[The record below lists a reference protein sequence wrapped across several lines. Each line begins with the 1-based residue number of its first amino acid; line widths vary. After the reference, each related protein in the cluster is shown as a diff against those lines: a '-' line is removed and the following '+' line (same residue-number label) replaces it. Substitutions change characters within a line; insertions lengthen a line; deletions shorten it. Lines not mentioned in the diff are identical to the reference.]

1 MAAPAK
7 APKDDMA
14 KLFQKQEKYLL
25 EMDYKKVICSSFFKP
40 KIDLFRCPI
49 NLDNKVDELNIVP
62 TFPVGGSNPREAIEN
77 YYQTQINNIKDTFNN
92 TLGTNIDRRINNFN
106 RIKDGSTIGYKAY
119 KMNANFREYVV
130 FYHEIYCSYV
140 LNDLDIASVFT
151 QFDSFYTKM
160 SVSKSQAPP
169 NEVNYNVNKTRIDPT
184 NIVAT
189 NILPIWLTHDRN
201 TYTGDPIPINKRFN
215 EDNRQKISDRLVNS
229 DKNNNII
236 FESYDTSYINGD
248 NIDFNITTLKKCSTI
263 YNINELHSGN
273 KLVIHNDN
281 NKNINV
287 IKYQNIPNLLENN
300 EYNNTFY
307 NSFLIN
313 YLLDLSNHIH
323 FPADIDKNYNLL
335 EILRHN
341 SNFENYEN
349 ICLHIIIY
357 LLNKANVEKLNTS
370 NQNIIYINYDNYNHN
385 NRIIRTGY
393 DQHTICHQ
401 NMSNFGFIIKL
412 LPNITIN
419 DTNLQAGTKTTINTN
434 YFFSNI
440 ASYACVYVDNN
451 RRKIYSF
458 CPGLRRPHSLII
470 KRLATTRG
478 ILLGQVNN
486 VDLSNIDNM
495 YDKIQNDNVYLTYE
509 PKKHTSKFSIIN
521 DFITK
526 DNIYSNCANAYTVN
540 PIENQNLLGEDST
553 TYSLNLTDFSL
564 MYCNYFLAVMS
575 GNIPDANGV
584 PIISYD
590 DPFEAYFDE
599 FFKTINHA
607 DFKDKGVIDKKKY
620 TQHVEERCDFIGN
633 LFYTDLG
640 NHFSKNYKSK
650 WNKDKPATP

>member
-1 MAAPAK
+1 MAVAPAK
-7 APKDDMA
+7 APKDELA

-40 KIDLFRCPI
+40 KIDFFVCPI
-49 NLDNKVDELNIVP
+49 DRVDVNNVLGFNPAPIVAGAP
-62 TFPVGGSNPREAIEN
+62 NPRYTIEN
-77 YYQTQINNIKDTFNN
+77 YYQTQIINNIKDTFNN
-92 TLGTNIDRRINNFN
+92 IPSDNIDRRINNFN
-106 RIKDGSTIGYKAY
+106 RIKDNSTKGYKAY
-119 KMNANFREYVV
+119 KIDVNNVL

-160 SVSKSQAPP
+160 SVTKSPG
-169 NEVNYNVNKTRIDPT
+169 VNYNVNKTRIDPK
-184 NIVAT
+184 NIVGT

-201 TYTGDPIPINKRFN
+201 TFTGNPIPISKRFN

-229 DKNNNII
+229 DKNNNIV
-236 FESYDTSYINGD
+236 FESNILFSNNVGYIDYRN
-248 NIDFNITTLKKCSTI
+248 TTLKTCTKTYTI
-263 YNINELHSGN
+263 HELRSGN
-273 KLVIHNDN
+273 TLVVYNDN
-281 NKNINV
+281 KNNINV
-287 IKYQNIPNLLENN
+287 IKYENKPNLLTEVH
-300 EYNNTFY
+300 YNNTFY
-307 NSFLIN
+307 NSFLVN
-313 YLLDLSNHIH
+313 YLLNISNHIH
-323 FPADIDKNYNLL
+323 LPDTIDQNYNLL

-341 SNFENYEN
+341 SNFENYEK
-349 ICLHIIIY
+349 IFESLY
-357 LLNKANVEKLNTS
+357 PKLIRMPSIESLEN
-370 NQNIIYINYDNYNHN
+370 NRKIVIFHNFLHN
-385 NRIIRTGY
+385 NRPLNAIL
-393 DQHTICHQ
+393 QNENNSKCKQ

-412 LPNITIN
+412 LPNIPIN
-419 DTNLQAGTKTTINTN
+419 DEGNLQAGTKTTQSGN

-458 CPGLRRPHSLII
+458 CPGLRRPHSLIM

-478 ILLGQVNN
+478 LQFGQANN
-486 VDLSNIDNM
+486 IDLSAIDFM

-575 GNIPDANGV
+575 GNIPDENGV

-590 DPFEAYFDE
+590 DPFEAYFDK

-633 LFYTDLG
+633 LLYTDLG

>member
-1 MAAPAK
+1 MSGPPVK

-40 KIDLFRCPI
+40 KIDYFICTISGNNVGHIGINTMVLLNPPI
-49 NLDNKVDELNIVP
+49 NNRTV
-62 TFPVGGSNPREAIEN
+62 IEN
-77 YYQTQINNIKDTFNN
+77 YYQTQINNIIIVFNN
-92 TLGTNIDRRINNFN
+92 ILGGNIDRKINNFN
-106 RIKDGSTIGYKAY
+106 RIKDNSTQGYKAY
-119 KMNANFREYVV
+119 KIDNTQVL

-160 SVSKSQAPP
+160 SVTKSPG
-169 NEVNYNVNKTRIDPT
+169 VNYNVSKKRIDPT
-184 NIVAT
+184 NIVGT
-189 NILPIWLTHDRN
+189 NILPIWLHS
-201 TYTGDPIPINKRFN
+201 TGNPFQTPKRFN

-236 FESYDTSYINGD
+236 FESNKSGISNLYINYQ
-248 NIDFNITTLKKCSTI
+248 NTTLKTCSKTYTI
-263 YNINELHSGN
+263 HELRSGN
-273 KLVIHNDN
+273 TLVVYNDN
-281 NKNINV
+281 KNNINV
-287 IKYQNIPNLLENN
+287 IKYENKPNLLTEVD
-300 EYNNTFY
+300 YNNTFY
-307 NSFLIN
+307 NSILVT
-313 YLLDLSNHIH
+313 YLLNLSNFIH
-323 FPADIDKNYNLL
+323 LYNSITKNYNLL

-341 SNFENYEN
+341 SNFENYETIFKN
-349 ICLHIIIY
+349 LYTY
-357 LLNKANVEKLNTS
+357 LLMIPSTESLDD
-370 NQNIIYINYDNYNHN
+370 NIIKSIFFNSKYIKHN
-385 NRIIRTGY
+385 NRPLNNKLRTIP
-393 DQHTICHQ
+393 HSTNCKQ

-412 LPNITIN
+412 LPNITVN
-419 DTNLQAGTKTTINTN
+419 DIADTRTTKAGN

-451 RRKIYSF
+451 RRKIYTF
-458 CPGLRRPHSLII
+458 CPGLRRPHSLIMT
-470 KRLATTRG
+470 RLATTRG
-478 ILLGQVNN
+478 LQFGQANN
-486 VDLSNIDNM
+486 PANMKDLSAIDDM
-495 YDKIQNDNVYLTYE
+495 YDRIQNDNVYLTYE
-509 PKKHTSKFSIIN
+509 QKKHTSKFNLIN

-575 GNIPDANGV
+575 GNIPDAKGV

-607 DFKDKGVIDKKKY
+607 DFKDKGIIDKKKY

-650 WNKDKPATP
+650 WNKDKPVAP

>member
-1 MAAPAK
+1 MSGPPAK
-7 APKDDMA
+7 APKDELA

-40 KIDLFRCPI
+40 KINFFLCRTRGTTVEPI
-49 NLDNKVDELNIVP
+49 DN
-62 TFPVGGSNPREAIEN
+62 FNPAPLGDSRNAIEN
-77 YYQTQINNIKDTFNN
+77 YYKRQSDIIRNTFNN
-92 TLGTNIDRRINNFN
+92 IAGGSIDRKINNFN
-106 RIKDGSTIGYKAY
+106 RIKDNSTKGYKAY
-119 KMNANFREYVV
+119 KIDNTYLL
-130 FYHEIYCSYV
+130 FYQEIYCSYV

-151 QFDSFYTKM
+151 QFDSFNTKM
-160 SVSKSQAPP
+160 SATKSPIPP
-169 NEVNYNVNKTRIDPT
+169 NEVNYTVIKANKNTT
-184 NIVAT
+184 NIVGT
-189 NILPIWLTHDRN
+189 NILPIFRN
-201 TYTGDPIPINKRFN
+201 VAGLNFINNNIRFH
-215 EDNRQKISDRLVNS
+215 EDNRKKISDRLVNS
-229 DKNNNII
+229 DKNNNIVFESNKVWGNLINHERTELKSFPKKYNI
-236 FESYDTSYINGD
+236 FELY
-248 NIDFNITTLKKCSTI
+248 
-263 YNINELHSGN
+263 SGN

-307 NSFLIN
+307 NN
-313 YLLDLSNHIH
+313 YLIEYLYVISYYINNLRGIAKD
-323 FPADIDKNYNLL
+323 YNLL

-341 SNFENYEN
+341 SNFENYEDILEELILSFIKEPSVESFNEN
-349 ICLHIIIY
+349 IRKFIFH
-357 LLNKANVEKLNTS
+357 NKN
-370 NQNIIYINYDNYNHN
+370 DNRHN
-385 NRIIRTGY
+385 NRRLNNELT
-393 DQHTICHQ
+393 TANNSLCKQ

-412 LPNITIN
+412 LPSITVN
-419 DTNLQAGTKTTINTN
+419 NMADTKTTRDSRFDE

-440 ASYACVYVDNN
+440 ASYACIYVDNN
-451 RRKIYSF
+451 RRKIYAF
-458 CPGLRRPHSLII
+458 CPGLRYPYNVII
-470 KRLATTRG
+470 KRLVIGRN
-478 ILLGQVNN
+478 LEFGQRTNN
-486 VDLSNIDNM
+486 YINEIGEI
-495 YDKIQNDNVYLTYE
+495 YDIIQNDKEYLSYNINNRINS
-509 PKKHTSKFSIIN
+509 HNNII
-521 DFITK
+521 DFISK

-575 GNIPDANGV
+575 GNIPDAKGV

-640 NHFSKNYKSK
+640 DHFSKNYKSK
-650 WNKDKPATP
+650 WNKDKPVTP

>member
-1 MAAPAK
+1 MSGPPAK
-7 APKDDMA
+7 APKDELA

-40 KIDLFRCPI
+40 KIDYFICTILPNGNVGNVEDFI
-49 NLDNKVDELNIVP
+49 
-62 TFPVGGSNPREAIEN
+62 PVADVNNPRHIIEN
-77 YYQTQINNIKDTFNN
+77 YYNTQINNIKDTFNN
-92 TLGTNIDRRINNFN
+92 ILGTNIDRKINLFN
-106 RIKDGSTIGYKAY
+106 RIKDNSTQGYKAY
-119 KMNANFREYVV
+119 KRTDNSGVL

-151 QFDSFYTKM
+151 QFDSYYTKM
-160 SVSKSQAPP
+160 SATKSPVPP
-169 NEVNYNVNKTRIDPT
+169 NEVNYNIRKKRIDPT
-184 NIVAT
+184 NIVGT
-189 NILPIWLTHDRN
+189 NILPIWLTHN
-201 TYTGDPIPINKRFN
+201 ANFTGNSVTINKRFN

-236 FESYDTSYINGD
+236 FESYDKDIFSET
-248 NIDFNITTLKKCSTI
+248 IDFNTTLLKKCSTI

-323 FPADIDKNYNLL
+323 YPDTITKNYNLL

-349 ICLHIIIY
+349 ICTYIIGY
-357 LLNKANVEKLNTS
+357 LLNKLNVENLNTS
-370 NQNIIYINYDNYNHN
+370 RHNMINVFYNRDLHN
-385 NRIIRTGY
+385 NRRAYTGPN
-393 DQHTICHQ
+393 QQIICHQ

-419 DTNLQAGTKTTINTN
+419 NAANLKAGTKTTTSLK

-458 CPGLRRPHSLII
+458 CPGLRRPYSLIM

-478 ILLGQVNN
+478 LQFGQNDPTN
-486 VDLSNIDNM
+486 TNLSDIDYI
-495 YDKIQNDNVYLTYE
+495 YDRIQNDNVYLTYE
-509 PKKHTSKFSIIN
+509 QNRNTNRFDLIN

-575 GNIPDANGV
+575 GNIPDAKGV

-607 DFKDKGVIDKKKY
+607 DFNNKGVIDKKKY

-640 NHFSKNYKSK
+640 DHFSKNYKSK